1 MRFYARIRPWV
12 RCRESTIK
20 PRKNKDIQG
29 KTKICKIKLKCSWY
43 ATAVFEENAENAEF
57 TVYLG
62 LKERVLL
69 RIY

>member
-1 MRFYARIRPWV
+1 MKIVFA
-12 RCRESTIK
+12 T
-20 PRKNKDIQG
+20 KNKGKVNEVVKIFNTDKIELVTMEQAGIDIDVVEDG
-29 KTKICKIKLKCSWY
+29 T
-43 ATAVFEENAENAEF
+43 TFEENAENAEF

>member
-1 MRFYARIRPWV
+1 MKRY
-12 RCRESTIK
+12 ETIWK
-20 PRKNKDIQG
+20 E
-29 KTKICKIKLKCSWY
+29 KLKFLWY